1 MARRHVGQLK
11 SPAVEKTILADE
23 NGVGPLAPN
32 SCEGRIDLAAGPG
45 IEYLALSPH
54 GACSRFHLSQRGFCI
69 RSIGPIDEYGHARH
83 SGYQLTQELQSLRR
97 QQHLKN

>member
-23 NGVGPLAPN
+23 NGDGPLAPQ
-32 SCEGRIDLAAGPG
+32 SWEGRIELAAGSG
-45 IEYLALSPH
+45 IEDLELLSH

-69 RSIGPIDEYGHARH
+69 RSIGRIDEYGHARH
-83 SGYQLTQELQSLRR
+83 SGHQLTQELQSLRR
-97 QQHLKN
+97 QLNI